1 MENDLNKNDGLF
13 KEIQA
18 KINSILEI
26 IEKEYKNNLIDPQ
39 NLEEIR
45 KLVKVF

>member
-13 KEIQA
+13 KEIQV

-26 IEKEYKNNLIDPQ
+26 IEKEYKNSWIDPQ

-45 KLVKVF
+45 KLVKVY

>member
-26 IEKEYKNNLIDPQ
+26 IEKEYKNNWIDPQ
-39 NLEEIR
+39 NLEELR